1 MSAGRS
7 GSGGRC
13 LCLGPRPPPCTRHP
27 SRPPAPRSNQP
38 VTTTGRLGGQNW
50 SKLVPDSWSNPPGRS
65 RDWSATGWCCAAPA
79 SSGSCTGGRGGQRP
93 HQRRRVQRRL
103 AIARQGGVAM
113 GQGDV
118 GATAVGPCVPAA
130 ERAPPPAARCPAS
143 LATAPSS
150 RGALGQPSGALP
162 LVRDSV
168 RCPRFAKQSHVR
180 SLRDG
185 QHSTRSAPDGLARR
199 LRHGHV
205 VVVVRRVIHGAQVVL
220 AAGGKLHLVQQRGA
234 QLRGEEGAQRGGG
247 GARRPRRCRRY
258 SCTSCRAVS
267 APSARWMDAEAG
279 P

>member
-1 MSAGRS
+1 M
-7 GSGGRC
+7 
-13 LCLGPRPPPCTRHP
+13 
-27 SRPPAPRSNQP
+27 
-38 VTTTGRLGGQNW
+38 
-50 SKLVPDSWSNPPGRS
+50 VPDSWSNPPGRS

-247 GARRPRRCRRY
+247 RCACRGGAAATAVTAAGPSRRPALGGWMPRRVLDGAAAVAAATRQARSAPGARVFCGGR
-258 SCTSCRAVS
+258 
-267 APSARWMDAEAG
+267 SARC
-279 P
+279 